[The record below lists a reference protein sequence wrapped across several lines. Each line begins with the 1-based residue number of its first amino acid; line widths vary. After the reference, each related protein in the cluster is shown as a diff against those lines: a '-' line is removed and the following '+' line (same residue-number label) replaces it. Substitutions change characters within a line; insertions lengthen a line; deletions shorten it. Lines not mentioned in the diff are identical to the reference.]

1 MALDRTTMIAAALEL
16 LDEAGLD
23 GLTLRRL
30 ASKLNVQAP
39 AIYWHFK
46 NKQEL
51 LDEMASA
58 VLRAGVQQLP
68 MSAGVKWDKW
78 TMAYG
83 KGLRQILL
91 LHRDGAKM
99 VSGTRL
105 TDNSLYAP
113 MESSLRTLVDAGFSP
128 KLSMA
133 ALSTIYSYVV
143 GFVIEEQAVCP
154 RPGERDEF
162 YDPQQ
167 RARRVDGEKFPL
179 ALQAGALFSNFDQ
192 HFETGMKF
200 IISGIAAQKPAK
212 RRGTQAI
219 TYRGSP

>member
-1 MALDRTTMIAAALEL
+1 MALDRPTMIAAALEL

-68 MSAGVKWDKW
+68 TGAGVKWEKW
-78 TMAYG
+78 AMAHG
-83 KGLRQILL
+83 RGLRRILL

-105 TDNSLYAP
+105 MDNSLYER
-113 MESSLRTLVDAGFSP
+113 MESALRTLVDAGFSP
-128 KLSMA
+128 KLSMV

-154 RPGERDEF
+154 GPGERDEF
-162 YDPQQ
+162 YGPQQ
-167 RARRVDGEKFPL
+167 RGKRIDSEKFPL
-179 ALQAGALFSNFDQ
+179 AVQAGELFSDFDR
-192 HFETGMKF
+192 HFEQGLKL
-200 IISGIAAQKPAK
+200 IIAGIAAQKRAMPK
-212 RRGTQAI
+212 
-219 TYRGSP
+219 SN

>member
-1 MALDRTTMIAAALEL
+1 MPLDRPIMIAAALEL

-30 ASKLNVQAP
+30 ASRLNVQAP

-58 VLRAGVQQLP
+58 VLRVGIQQPPVAG
-68 MSAGVKWDKW
+68 AVKWDKW
-78 TMAYG
+78 AMAYG
-83 KGLRQILL
+83 KGLRRILL

-113 MESSLRTLVDAGFSP
+113 MELALRTLADAGFSSY
-128 KLSMA
+128 LSLLS
-133 ALSTIYSYVV
+133 LSTIYSYVV

-162 YDPQQ
+162 YGPQQ
-167 RARRVDGEKFPL
+167 RGQRVDADRFPL
-179 ALQAGALFSNFDQ
+179 ALQAGDHLFSDFDR
-192 HFETGMKF
+192 HFEDGLKL
-200 IISGIAAQKPAK
+200 IVAGIAAQKPSAAK
-212 RRGTQAI
+212 RRG
-219 TYRGSP
+219 S

>member
-1 MALDRTTMIAAALEL
+1 MALDRPSMIAAGLEL
-16 LDEAGLD
+16 LDEVGLD

-51 LDEMASA
+51 LDEMAST
-58 VLRAGVQQLP
+58 VLRAGIQQLP
-68 MSAGVKWDKW
+68 MSAGVKWNKW
-78 TMAYG
+78 AMAYG
-83 KGLRQILL
+83 RALRRMLL

-105 TDNSLYAP
+105 TDNSLYAR
-113 MESSLRTLVDAGFSP
+113 MESALRTLVDAGFSP
-128 KLSMA
+128 KVSMV

-162 YDPQQ
+162 YGPEQ
-167 RARRVDGEKFPL
+167 RSQRIDSEKFPL
-179 ALQAGALFSNFDQ
+179 ALQAGDLFSNFDR
-192 HFETGMKF
+192 HFEEGLKL
-200 IISGIAAQKPAK
+200 IILGIAAQKPAMPK
-212 RRGTQAI
+212 ST
-219 TYRGSP
+219 

>member
-1 MALDRTTMIAAALEL
+1 MIAAALEL

-58 VLRAGVQQLP
+58 VLRAGVRQLP
-68 MSAGVKWDKW
+68 LSAGVKWDKW
-78 TMAYG
+78 AMAYG

-113 MESSLRTLVDAGFSP
+113 MESSLRSLVDAGFSP
-128 KLSMA
+128 KISMA
-133 ALSTIYSYVV
+133 ALSTVYSYVV

-162 YDPQQ
+162 YGPQQ
-167 RARRVDGEKFPL
+167 RSQRVDAEKFPL
-179 ALQAGALFSNFDQ
+179 ALEAGDLFSNFDQ
-192 HFETGMKF
+192 HFETGMKL
-200 IISGIAAQKPAK
+200 IIAGIAAQKPAK
-212 RRGTQAI
+212 RRST
-219 TYRGSP
+219 

>member
-1 MALDRTTMIAAALEL
+1 MIAAALEL

-30 ASKLNVQAP
+30 ASRLNVQAP

-58 VLRAGVQQLP
+58 VLRVGIQQLP
-68 MSAGVKWDKW
+68 VAGAVKWDKW
-78 TMAYG
+78 AMAYG
-83 KGLRQILL
+83 KGLRRILL

-113 MESSLRTLVDAGFSP
+113 MELALRTLADAGFSSY
-128 KLSMA
+128 LSLLS
-133 ALSTIYSYVV
+133 LSTIYSYVV

-162 YDPQQ
+162 YGPQQ
-167 RARRVDGEKFPL
+167 RGQRVDADRFPL
-179 ALQAGALFSNFDQ
+179 ALQAEDHLFSDFDR
-192 HFETGMKF
+192 HFEDGLKL
-200 IISGIAAQKPAK
+200 IVAGIAAQKPSAAK
-212 RRGTQAI
+212 RRG
-219 TYRGSP
+219 S

>member
-1 MALDRTTMIAAALEL
+1 MPLDRPMMIAAALDL
-16 LDEAGLD
+16 LDEFGLD

-30 ASKLNVQAP
+30 ASRLDVQAP

-58 VLRAGVQQLP
+58 VLRVGIRQLP
-68 MSAGVKWDKW
+68 VAGGVKWDKW
-78 TMAYG
+78 AMAYG
-83 KGLRQILL
+83 KGLRRILL

-113 MESSLRTLVDAGFSP
+113 MELALRTLAGAGFSSY
-128 KLSMA
+128 LSLL
-133 ALSTIYSYVV
+133 ALSTIYSYTV

-162 YDPQQ
+162 YGPQQ
-167 RARRVDGEKFPL
+167 RGQRVDADKFPL
-179 ALQAGALFSNFDQ
+179 ALKAGDHLFSSFDRR
-192 HFETGMKF
+192 FEDGLKL
-200 IISGIAAQKPAK
+200 IVAGIAARKPAAPR
-212 RRGTQAI
+212 RRG
-219 TYRGSP
+219 S

>member
-1 MALDRTTMIAAALEL
+1 MALDRSTMITAALEL

-58 VLRAGVQQLP
+58 VVRAGVQQLP
-68 MSAGVKWDKW
+68 TSAGVKWDKW
-78 TMAYG
+78 AMAYG
-83 KGLRQILL
+83 KGLRQILR

-99 VSGTRL
+99 ISGTRL

-113 MESSLRTLVDAGFSP
+113 MESSLRTLVNAGFSP
-128 KLSMA
+128 RLSMA

-162 YDPQQ
+162 YGSQQ
-167 RARRVDGEKFPL
+167 RSQRVDGDKFPL
-179 ALQAGALFSNFDQ
+179 ALQAGDLFSNFDQ
-192 HFETGMKF
+192 HFETGLKL
-200 IISGIAAQKPAK
+200 IVAGVAAQKPAK
-212 RRGTQAI
+212 R
-219 TYRGSP
+219 

>member
-1 MALDRTTMIAAALEL
+1 MALDRPSMIAAALEL

-68 MSAGVKWDKW
+68 KSAGVKWDKW
-78 TMAYG
+78 AMAYG
-83 KGLRQILL
+83 KGLRRILL

-128 KLSMA
+128 RLSMV

-162 YDPQQ
+162 YGPQQ
-167 RARRVDGEKFPL
+167 RTE
-179 ALQAGALFSNFDQ
+179 
-192 HFETGMKF
+192 
-200 IISGIAAQKPAK
+200 
-212 RRGTQAI
+212 RGHA
-219 TYRGSP
+219 

>member
-1 MALDRTTMIAAALEL
+1 MIAASLEL

-68 MSAGVKWDKW
+68 MTAGVKWDEW
-78 TMAYG
+78 AMAYG
-83 KGLRQILL
+83 KGLRRILL

-128 KLSMA
+128 KVSMA

-162 YDPQQ
+162 YGPQQ
-167 RARRVDGEKFPL
+167 RGQRIDAGKFPL
-179 ALQAGALFSNFDQ
+179 ALQAGDLFSNFDQ
-192 HFETGMKF
+192 HFETGMKL

-212 RRGTQAI
+212 RRST
-219 TYRGSP
+219 

>member
-1 MALDRTTMIAAALEL
+1 MIAAALEL

-30 ASKLNVQAP
+30 ASRLNVQAP

-58 VLRAGVQQLP
+58 VLRVGIQQPPVAG
-68 MSAGVKWDKW
+68 AVKWDKW
-78 TMAYG
+78 AMAYG
-83 KGLRQILL
+83 KGLRRILL

-113 MESSLRTLVDAGFSP
+113 MELALRTLADAGFSSY
-128 KLSMA
+128 LSLLS
-133 ALSTIYSYVV
+133 LSTIYSYVV

-162 YDPQQ
+162 YGPQQ
-167 RARRVDGEKFPL
+167 RGQRVDADRFPL
-179 ALQAGALFSNFDQ
+179 ALQAGDHLFSDFDR
-192 HFETGMKF
+192 HFEDGLKL
-200 IISGIAAQKPAK
+200 IVAGIAAQKPSAAK
-212 RRGTQAI
+212 RRG
-219 TYRGSP
+219 S

>member
-1 MALDRTTMIAAALEL
+1 MALDRITMIAAALEL
-16 LDEAGLD
+16 LDEAGLE

-68 MSAGVKWDKW
+68 MSAGVTWDTW
-78 TMAYG
+78 AMAYG
-83 KGLRQILL
+83 KGLRQMLL

-99 VSGTRL
+99 LSGTRL
-105 TDNSLYAP
+105 TDNSLYAQ
-113 MESSLRTLVDAGFSP
+113 MESSLRTLVDVGFSP

-162 YDPQQ
+162 YGPQQ
-167 RARRVDGEKFPL
+167 RAERVDAEKFPL
-179 ALQAGALFSNFDQ
+179 ALQAGDLFSNFDR
-192 HFETGMKF
+192 HVETGMKL
-200 IISGIAAQKPAK
+200 IIAGIAAHKPAK
-212 RRGTQAI
+212 RRST
-219 TYRGSP
+219 

>member
-30 ASKLNVQAP
+30 ASKLSVQAP

-68 MSAGVKWDKW
+68 VSAGVKWDKW
-78 TMAYG
+78 AMAYG
-83 KGLRQILL
+83 KGLRQMLL

-99 VSGTRL
+99 MSGTRL

-128 KLSMA
+128 KVSMA

-143 GFVIEEQAVCP
+143 GFVIEEQAVYP

-167 RARRVDGEKFPL
+167 RSQRVDGDKFPL
-179 ALQAGALFSNFDQ
+179 ALQAGDLFSNFDQ
-192 HFETGMKF
+192 HFETGLKL
-200 IISGIAAQKPAK
+200 IVAGVAAQKPAK
-212 RRGTQAI
+212 RRST
-219 TYRGSP
+219 

>member
-1 MALDRTTMIAAALEL
+1 MPLDRPMMIAAALDL
-16 LDEAGLD
+16 LDEFGLD

-30 ASKLNVQAP
+30 ASRLDVQAP

-58 VLRAGVQQLP
+58 VLRVGIRQLP
-68 MSAGVKWDKW
+68 VAGGVKWDKW
-78 TMAYG
+78 AMAYG
-83 KGLRQILL
+83 KGLRRILL

-113 MESSLRTLVDAGFSP
+113 MELALRTLAGAGFSSY
-128 KLSMA
+128 LSLLV
-133 ALSTIYSYVV
+133 LSTIYSYTV

-162 YDPQQ
+162 YGPQQ
-167 RARRVDGEKFPL
+167 RGQRVDADKFPL
-179 ALQAGALFSNFDQ
+179 ALKAGDHLLSSFDRR
-192 HFETGMKF
+192 FEDGLKL
-200 IISGIAAQKPAK
+200 IVAGIAARKPAAPR
-212 RRGTQAI
+212 RRG
-219 TYRGSP
+219 S

>member
-1 MALDRTTMIAAALEL
+1 MPLDRPTMIAAALGL

-58 VLRAGVQQLP
+58 VLRVGIQQLP
-68 MSAGVKWDKW
+68 VARGVKWDKW
-78 TMAYG
+78 AMAYG
-83 KGLRQILL
+83 KGLRRILL

-113 MESSLRTLVDAGFSP
+113 MELALRTLADAGFSSY
-128 KLSMA
+128 LSLLS
-133 ALSTIYSYVV
+133 LSTIYSYVA

-162 YDPQQ
+162 YGPQQ
-167 RARRVDGEKFPL
+167 RGRRVDADRFPL
-179 ALQAGALFSNFDQ
+179 ALEAGDHLFSNFDRR
-192 HFETGMKF
+192 FEDGLKL
-200 IISGIAAQKPAK
+200 IVAGIAARKPPK
-212 RRGTQAI
+212 RRG
-219 TYRGSP
+219 S

>member
-1 MALDRTTMIAAALEL
+1 MIVAGLEL
-16 LDEAGLD
+16 LDEAGLE

-30 ASKLNVQAP
+30 ASRLNVQAP

-68 MSAGVKWDKW
+68 VAEGVKWEKW
-78 TMAYG
+78 AMAYG
-83 KGLRQILL
+83 KGLRRMLL

-113 MESSLRTLVDAGFSP
+113 MELALRTLVDAGFSP
-128 KLSMA
+128 KLSMV

-167 RARRVDGEKFPL
+167 RRQRVDGDKYPL
-179 ALQAGALFSNFDQ
+179 ALQAGDLFSNFDR
-192 HFETGMKF
+192 HFEAGLKL
-200 IISGIAAQKPAK
+200 IVAGIAQRKP
-212 RRGTQAI
+212 RHLPR
-219 TYRGSP
+219 

>member
-1 MALDRTTMIAAALEL
+1 MALDRSTMITAALEL

-58 VLRAGVQQLP
+58 VLRAGVQQMP
-68 MSAGVKWDKW
+68 MSVGVKWDKW
-78 TMAYG
+78 AMAYG
-83 KGLRQILL
+83 RGLRRILL

-99 VSGTRL
+99 LSGTRL

-113 MESSLRTLVDAGFSP
+113 MESALRTLVDAGFAP
-128 KLSMA
+128 KLSMV

-143 GFVIEEQAVCP
+143 GFVIEEQAVCRVP
-154 RPGERDEF
+154 VFATNSTAHNSEAGGSMERNS
-162 YDPQQ
+162 
-167 RARRVDGEKFPL
+167 RSRSRR
-179 ALQAGALFSNFDQ
+179 
-192 HFETGMKF
+192 ETCSQTS
-200 IISGIAAQKPAK
+200 IDIL
-212 RRGTQAI
+212 R
-219 TYRGSP
+219 

>member
-16 LDEAGLD
+16 LDEAGLE

-58 VLRAGVQQLP
+58 VLRAGVKHLP
-68 MSAGVKWDKW
+68 ISAGVKWDKW
-78 TMAYG
+78 VMAYG
-83 KGLRQILL
+83 KGLRRMLL

-113 MESSLRTLVDAGFSP
+113 MESSLRTLADAGFSP

-162 YDPQQ
+162 YGPQQ
-167 RARRVDGEKFPL
+167 RSQRVDGEKFPL
-179 ALQAGALFSNFDQ
+179 ALQAGDLFSNFDQ
-192 HFETGMKF
+192 HFEVGLKL

-212 RRGTQAI
+212 PR
-219 TYRGSP
+219 SS